1 MNFREVGS
9 AQQRISE
16 YLPRRLLRPSSQF
29 ILQRSKNARS
39 ENDNFYLLI
48 PLGYLYI

>member
-16 YLPRRLLRPSSQF
+16 YLPSRLLRPSSQF